1 MINLIYTL
9 AFTQLL
15 TAIGLIIQ
23 GIALLVLQRKIK
35 RIKQDDNLKQAIR
48 KYELEWGEW
57 LNATGTKHTKT
68 PTQDHG

>member
-35 RIKQDDNLKQAIR
+35 RLKRDDKLQQSIR
-48 KYELEWGEW
+48 KYELEWGE
-57 LNATGTKHTKT
+57 
-68 PTQDHG
+68 

>member
-1 MINLIYTL
+1 MLTLIYAL
-9 AFTQLL
+9 AFTQVL

-48 KYELEWGEW
+48 KYEMRWGEW
-57 LNATGTKHTKT
+57 IT
-68 PTQDHG
+68 

>member
-9 AFTQLL
+9 AFTQVL

-35 RIKQDDNLKQAIR
+35 RLKQDDKLQH
-48 KYELEWGEW
+48 
-57 LNATGTKHTKT
+57 ATGING
-68 PTQDHG
+68 DI

>member
-1 MINLIYTL
+1 MLTLIYTL

-35 RIKQDDNLKQAIR
+35 QLKRDEQISRAIPVDKELR
-48 KYELEWGEW
+48 K
-57 LNATGTKHTKT
+57 
-68 PTQDHG
+68 

>member
-1 MINLIYTL
+1 MTNLIYTL
-9 AFTQLL
+9 AFTQVL

-48 KYELEWGEW
+48 KYEMRWGE
-57 LNATGTKHTKT
+57 
-68 PTQDHG
+68 

>member
-9 AFTQLL
+9 ALTQVL

-48 KYELEWGEW
+48 KYELEWGE
-57 LNATGTKHTKT
+57 
-68 PTQDHG
+68 

>member
-1 MINLIYTL
+1 MINLIYAL

-48 KYELEWGEW
+48 KYEMRWGE
-57 LNATGTKHTKT
+57 
-68 PTQDHG
+68 

>member
-9 AFTQLL
+9 AFTQVL

-35 RIKQDDNLKQAIR
+35 RFKRDDKLQQAIR
-48 KYELEWGEW
+48 KYELRAGE
-57 LNATGTKHTKT
+57 
-68 PTQDHG
+68 

>member
-1 MINLIYTL
+1 MVMEGVKTMLTLIYTL

-48 KYELEWGEW
+48 KYEMRWGE
-57 LNATGTKHTKT
+57 
-68 PTQDHG
+68 